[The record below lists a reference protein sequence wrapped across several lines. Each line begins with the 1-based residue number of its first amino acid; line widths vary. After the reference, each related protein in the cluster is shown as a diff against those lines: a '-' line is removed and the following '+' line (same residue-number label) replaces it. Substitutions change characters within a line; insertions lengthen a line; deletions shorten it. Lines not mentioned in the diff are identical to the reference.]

1 MNKSDSIIK
10 FAPAFLKA
18 QKAIRAAVKAD
29 VNPFYKKHYATIESV
44 IDASKKPLN
53 DNGISVLQSVGNLD
67 SGETYIETMLLHESG
82 EFLSDKMKV
91 TMEKEGP
98 QGQGSAITYARRYSL
113 QSMVLLPAEDDDAES
128 ATIRDKKPNPKSD
141 KPVPMSK
148 LQQEELVEFTKNP
161 NLKEEKRFDLQKW
174 LDKGGINRQ
183 DATKMLNKCRDMV
196 AAKEEA
202 LKDADK
208 LVGVAK
214 KIDEQQKQDEI
225 PF

>member
-53 DNGISVLQSVGNLD
+53 DNGIAVLQSVGNLD

-128 ATIRDKKPNPKSD
+128 ATIRDKKPNPKTD

-148 LQQEELVEFTKNP
+148 LQQEELMEFVNKLP
-161 NLKEEKRFDLQKW
+161 DKESKSLLIWMK
-174 LDKGGINRQ
+174 KGGINRQ

-196 AAKEEA
+196 AAKKEDEEA
-202 LKDADK
+202 PISAVDRIDAD
-208 LVGVAK
+208 
-214 KIDEQQKQDEI
+214 IDKRQQQDEI